1 MHSFTWESPLKQD
14 TGFSSL
20 ELFAVALYCTNK
32 VPRGVKNLFQLRW
45 YLFSYVFFL
54 IYINYY
60 VTHVWSITWK
70 DFASTLRSSV
80 IEAAR
85 MPSPQLPDSEQHV
98 WKWETVMQQQDA
110 VMTRLPVPESTIEL
124 TVSDSKTGCSTSRC
138 KCLKNEGLKCTEIC
152 SVRNARTLGRRI
164 SKISMIMIW
173 KKMRNRNN

>member
-14 TGFSSL
+14 TDFSSL

-98 WKWETVMQQQDA
+98 CKWETVMQ
-110 VMTRLPVPESTIEL
+110 LEL

-164 SKISMIMIW
+164 SKTSMIMIW